1 MDVFALREDV
11 IHDYA
16 DYVRSFVTIRDSDI
30 DAFVTKQF
38 TSGVLW
44 PQALLQLNPAF
55 EPGQPLIELAAD
67 GILHPEC
74 LKIFRDKPAPDED
87 NGPLQLHRHQVE
99 GIRAAHAGDNFVV
112 TTGTGSGKSL
122 AYIVP
127 IVDHVLRSRAEPG
140 RRGIKEI
147 VVYPM
152 NALANSQL
160 GELRK
165 FLEHGYPKD
174 RPPVRFAQ
182 YTGQEKRE
190 QRERILADPPDILL
204 TNYVMLE
211 LLLTRP
217 FERQL
222 IHAAR
227 DLRFLVLDELHTYRG
242 RPGAHVALL
251 VRRVR
256 EACDRHRPD
265 EQVRAHRR
273 RQPRRVPL
281 DPAHPP
287 PPRRRP
293 DRHGR
298 RRCLRASSVSSSAAR
313 TSWTPCGTR
322 SGATCPELPANTNS
336 LSTKR
341 RDHPMTSDQEAPTA
355 TGADAG
361 LSGEQQIRLALEE
374 IVRRGGTAS
383 SGHFYEAIE
392 HHMSGHKLSFQGRAS
407 LRYFVNRVAVERG
420 LVFAHDPTVPG
431 WRITDA
437 GRRYLQDTGRTDTV
451 QPLRILPIHNKPFLP
466 TVLWLDPGG
475 PDSAEVAIS
484 TQPPLD
490 HPLYRVDDLKAWTLG
505 GDPERALPSSDPRR
519 PKKIHRER
527 ALRCFFDQL
536 FDAAPRRFIAARE
549 LFFLLADAP
558 AEGARAHRRLLAR
571 TARELWPQLPV
582 RFLHETEMAFEY
594 VRLIRGDLDFSPNS
608 PAIYIV
614 IDCGARHC
622 TFSAIYTP
630 SDADAPVLRA
640 LPSVSVGI
648 TGLTVDTNLLTDA
661 RSQLGLGKDDPTLDL
676 RAIEYA
682 KLRVA
687 RSNRPYTLHGPAG
700 RAWKLQ
706 PKRLRHLGG
715 SIVGSFDRPL
725 KQIVAAATAAV
736 YPDATQPGHA
746 PIRGIILSGGAS
758 QLPGLEGAVRTL
770 LTLSAEVPCHNLGDQ
785 AASAAAI
792 GAMAHVLHRQGRL
805 HPPDS
810 AKAIAALEFFPT
822 LLDDI
827 HLSWTVDDRPPQ
839 DLRLAERDRWPTA
852 YQIEEVATVALPAWS
867 KKTASVTLGWGPDAA
882 AHGELLRP
890 KGETQWLAIDCKQ
903 RQPELRRAALAHDA
917 IRISSDNPRPEIQ
930 DFDTALVP
938 GPSSASQPRPVSSP
952 PSLAYT
958 FPGDALVIDFGAAKT
973 LLVTA
978 DAAGAINP
986 ESFALPGALAPPQ
999 LAEGYTWQ
1007 PEADETDT
1015 NGDEDGDEEFHQSA
1029 QEDVREAVR
1038 PGPARPLRPAD
1049 LSEAEFLTKARDL
1062 AVAAGLDIPNDALAA
1077 VHLAATTRPFVL
1089 LAGPPGLGKTT
1100 LASFYASLLGC
1111 GVDDQTLL
1119 WLAIQAHWVSDET
1132 LVENDA
1138 SLLPPLCARGHA
1150 YPDLLQVALLDEFN
1164 LTRPE
1169 YYLSRY
1175 FSALDSRVPLAHRK
1189 DGPLKL
1195 PTDAGGR
1202 SRLLTF
1208 ATLNIDESSRPPSD
1222 KILDRAFLIE
1232 PAELLRTKKVRRVNL
1247 QPPTHRISA
1256 ATWSRWCDTPSDLD
1270 HPEELDAVL
1279 AIFDAH
1285 ASAHPSIIHESLSP
1299 SRRAIHDVCTFIHR
1313 YQEIGEEALGGM
1325 TRAQALDRAIAG
1337 RILPRLRGEVAQ
1349 LRRLL
1354 DPLATLFAEQSWLN
1368 SLRHIKAMQ
1377 NRAEF
1382 GFVSFW
1388 G

>member
-1 MDVFALREDV
+1 MTSDRE
-11 IHDYA
+11 
-16 DYVRSFVTIRDSDI
+16 
-30 DAFVTKQF
+30 
-38 TSGVLW
+38 
-44 PQALLQLNPAF
+44 
-55 EPGQPLIELAAD
+55 
-67 GILHPEC
+67 
-74 LKIFRDKPAPDED
+74 AP
-87 NGPLQLHRHQVE
+87 
-99 GIRAAHAGDNFVV
+99 
-112 TTGTGSGKSL
+112 TGTG
-122 AYIVP
+122 
-127 IVDHVLRSRAEPG
+127 
-140 RRGIKEI
+140 
-147 VVYPM
+147 
-152 NALANSQL
+152 
-160 GELRK
+160 
-165 FLEHGYPKD
+165 
-174 RPPVRFAQ
+174 
-182 YTGQEKRE
+182 T
-190 QRERILADPPDILL
+190 
-204 TNYVMLE
+204 
-211 LLLTRP
+211 
-217 FERQL
+217 
-222 IHAAR
+222 
-227 DLRFLVLDELHTYRG
+227 
-242 RPGAHVALL
+242 
-251 VRRVR
+251 
-256 EACDRHRPD
+256 
-265 EQVRAHRR
+265 
-273 RQPRRVPL
+273 
-281 DPAHPP
+281 
-287 PPRRRP
+287 
-293 DRHGR
+293 
-298 RRCLRASSVSSSAAR
+298 
-313 TSWTPCGTR
+313 
-322 SGATCPELPANTNS
+322 
-336 LSTKR
+336 
-341 RDHPMTSDQEAPTA
+341 
-355 TGADAG
+355 DAG
-361 LSGEQQIRLALEE
+361 LSSEQQIRLALAE
-374 IVRRGGTAS
+374 IVRRGGVATS
-383 SGHFYEAIE
+383 SDFYEPIE
-392 HHMSGHKLSFQGRAS
+392 RRMQGMKLSKNGKAS
-407 LRYFVNRVAVERG
+407 IRYFINKVAVERG
-420 LVFAHDPTVPG
+420 LVFAHDPTMPG

-437 GRRYLQDTGRTDTV
+437 GRRYLQDTGRADAV
-451 QPLRILPIHNKPFLP
+451 LPLRILPIHNQPFLP

-475 PDSAEVAIS
+475 PDTAEVAIS
-484 TQPPLD
+484 TQPPID

-505 GDPERALPSSDPRR
+505 GDPERALPSPDPRR

-527 ALRCFFDQL
+527 AIRSFFDQI

-549 LFFLLADAP
+549 LFFLLPDASADS
-558 AEGARAHRRLLAR
+558 ARAHRRLLAR

-582 RFLHETEMAFEY
+582 RFLRETEMAFEY
-594 VRLIRGDLDFSPNS
+594 VRLIRGDLDFDPGS
-608 PAIYIV
+608 PAIYLV
-614 IDCGARHC
+614 VDCGARHC
-622 TFSAIYTP
+622 TFSAIYAP
-630 SDADAPVLRA
+630 AAYAPVLRA

-661 RSQLGLGKDDPTLDL
+661 RSQLGLGKDDSTLDL

-725 KQIVAAATAAV
+725 KQLVDAATAAV
-736 YPDATQPGHA
+736 YPDATQRGRA

-770 LTLSAEVPCHNLGDQ
+770 LALPAEVACHNLGDQ

-852 YQIEEVATVALPAWS
+852 YQLEEVATVALPAWS
-867 KKTASVTLGWGPDAA
+867 KKTASVTLGWGPDAT

-903 RQPELRRAALAHDA
+903 RQPELRRASLAHDA

-938 GPSSASQPRPVSSP
+938 RPSSASQPRPVSAP
-952 PSLAYT
+952 TSLAYT

-973 LLVTA
+973 LLVSA
-978 DAAGAINP
+978 DAAGSINP

-999 LAEGYTWQ
+999 LPEGYAWD
-1007 PEADETDT
+1007 PETDELDTDGGDDDSEDEPDFFTTPTRRELSADERD
-1015 NGDEDGDEEFHQSA
+1015 QSA
-1029 QEDVREAVR
+1029 QENLREAAKP
-1038 PGPARPLRPAD
+1038 PGPGRPLRPAE
-1049 LSEAEFLTKARDL
+1049 LSEAEFLAAARDL
-1062 AVAAGLDIPNDALAA
+1062 AVAAGLDLPNEALAA

-1111 GVDDQTLL
+1111 GVDDHTLL

-1195 PTDAGGR
+1195 PTDASGR

-1256 ATWSRWCDTPSDLD
+1256 ETWSRWCDTPSDLD

-1313 YQEIGEEALGGM
+1313 YQAIGEDALGGM

-1354 DPLATLFAEQSWLN
+1354 DPLATLFAEKSWPT

-1377 NRAEF
+1377 NRVEF